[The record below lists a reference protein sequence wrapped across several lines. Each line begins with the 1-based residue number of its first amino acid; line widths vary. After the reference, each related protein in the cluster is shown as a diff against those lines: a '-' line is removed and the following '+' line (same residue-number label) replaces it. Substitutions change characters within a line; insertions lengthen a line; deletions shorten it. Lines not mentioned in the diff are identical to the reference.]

1 MNTTL
6 RNLQGEEILKI
17 LYPLASYSLHPS
29 PPYQDKEEWEGIVRE
44 RQGMV
49 CQALFEDETPVSIVI
64 STPMTQNMRG
74 KLYPANGVWG
84 VATHPLARRK
94 GYCRQVIASV
104 LSKER
109 EAGKVFSNLYPFRES
124 FYERLGYVSYPI
136 TKIARFSPTSLFPI
150 LKMNL
155 VGEIRLQYFGD
166 AYDSYRDYL
175 TQMRTHTHGMALFD
189 FITRGQ
195 INKNLFWTALAV
207 IDGKIEGLM
216 VYRILG
222 EEVTKYLFSVIRFYY
237 SSSRA
242 RHLLLGWIARHID
255 QIDRVEVWIPA
266 DEYPDTWLVDINVK
280 VESAVRAAMSRV
292 LEVEKIGGMDSAE
305 GCFSARIFDPIC
317 KWNEGIW
324 RFESHEGKLRVSRAT
339 KADCELT
346 IQGLTALIAGIHSPQ
361 DIPLRGWGDV
371 DPTIQSIQADMFPR
385 IVPYMHEIF

>member
-1 MNTTL
+1 MNTTM
-6 RNLQGEEILKI
+6 RHLQGEEILKI

-29 PPYQDKEEWEGIVRE
+29 PPYQDKEEWEAIVRE

-49 CQALFEDETPVSIVI
+49 CQALFEGETPVSIAI

-74 KLYPANGVWG
+74 KLYPASGVWG
-84 VATHPLARRK
+84 VATHPSARRK
-94 GYCRQVIASV
+94 GYCREVIASV
-104 LSKER
+104 LSMER
-109 EAGKVFSNLYPFRES
+109 EGGKVFSNLYPFRES

-136 TKIARFSPTSLFPI
+136 TKIARLSPTSLSPL

-155 VGEIRLQYFGD
+155 VGEIRQQYFGETF
-166 AYDSYRDYL
+166 DSYRDYL
-175 TQMRTHTHGMALFD
+175 TKMRTHTHGMALFD
-189 FITRGQ
+189 FIARGQ

-222 EEVTKYLFSVIRFYY
+222 EEVTKYLFSAIRFYY

-242 RHLLLGWIARHID
+242 RHLLLAWIARHID
-255 QIDRVEVWIPA
+255 QVDRVEIWIPA
-266 DEYPDTWLVDINVK
+266 DEYPETWLADINVK
-280 VESAVRAAMSRV
+280 IESTVRAAMSRV
-292 LEVEKIGGMDSAE
+292 LEVGKIGGMDSAE
-305 GCFSARIFDPIC
+305 GCFSVRIFDPLC

-324 RFESHEGKLRVSRAT
+324 RFESHEGKLRISRAS

-385 IVPYMHEIF
+385 AVPYMHEIF